1 MVTLKAEVQ
10 VLSAFGFLNPAITP
24 QRSRLLMAKV
34 GLFSPQER
42 DRGRVEFK
50 MIQSDIRY
58 FPWLAVPQLYSVLL
72 ACLLPFC
79 LPSSW
84 KVWVQSSWV
93 NPAFCPRQ
101 PSQCLLLNLIL
112 PREPYCL
119 TLNPR
124 PMLLQLCDL
133 EHVTEPL
140 ESLRWPLNRSSKK
153 GLCYLTWEVWTF
165 SLLFFCLI
173 FKKIYIEPRLAL
185 NSGSS
190 YLHPLKCWD
199 HPYVSP
205 DLSTLF

>member
-58 FPWLAVPQLYSVLL
+58 FPWLTVPQLYSVLL

-84 KVWVQSSWV
+84 KMWVQASWV

-101 PSQCLLLNLIL
+101 PSQCLLN
-112 PREPYCL
+112 
-119 TLNPR
+119 
-124 PMLLQLCDL
+124 
-133 EHVTEPL
+133 
-140 ESLRWPLNRSSKK
+140 
-153 GLCYLTWEVWTF
+153 
-165 SLLFFCLI
+165 
-173 FKKIYIEPRLAL
+173 
-185 NSGSS
+185 
-190 YLHPLKCWD
+190 
-199 HPYVSP
+199 
-205 DLSTLF
+205 

>member
-1 MVTLKAEVQ
+1 MFAE
-10 VLSAFGFLNPAITP
+10 
-24 QRSRLLMAKV
+24 
-34 GLFSPQER
+34 
-42 DRGRVEFK
+42 
-50 MIQSDIRY
+50 
-58 FPWLAVPQLYSVLL
+58 
-72 ACLLPFC
+72 
-79 LPSSW
+79 
-84 KVWVQSSWV
+84 
-93 NPAFCPRQ
+93 
-101 PSQCLLLNLIL
+101 LNLIL

-133 EHVTEPL
+133 EHVTVPL
-140 ESLRWPLNRSSKK
+140 ESLRWPLNSSKK

-173 FKKIYIEPRLAL
+173 FKKKKNIEPRLAL

-190 YLHPLKCWD
+190 YFHLLKCWD